1 MKKVRSSSAPLLMIC
16 PQSDRGELDIDVDN
30 DMGRM
35 GDACHEA
42 MAEWVRSTTMPDIE
56 RLCQVHRIEGS
67 EKELA
72 MLCGYGRA
80 AWAELSD
87 KFPAP
92 VVEQA
97 LEAKL
102 SDELILTGHSD
113 LYSLQSDH
121 VRVLDWKSGRV
132 RTNFYHQMASYGV
145 LTTRSLGVTSAKV
158 TTVWLRYGEH
168 ETHNVQPHQLDRTI
182 DDLHSAI
189 KSETYSTG
197 DHCCNCKRFGECKA
211 QRQLVHGALGM
222 VGELGEG
229 YSPRDNAGKLH
240 IAFGGLKS
248 AQRAYERLRV
258 SIRSDIER
266 NNDEPILVQGGEFS
280 LIPKCRKKLVDPR
293 IWGPIATEYITQ
305 DQLADC
311 MGKGLTALKTA
322 VGANAERGQK
332 GKRIA
337 ELIEKLESAGC
348 IDENHYT
355 ELSLS

>member
-1 MKKVRSSSAPLLMIC
+1 MIC
-16 PQSDRGELDIDVDN
+16 PQSDRGDLDIDTDN

-42 MAEWVRSTTMPDIE
+42 MAEWVRNTRMPDIDL
-56 RLCQVHRIEGS
+56 LCQKHRIAGS

-80 AWAELSD
+80 AWAEMQD

-92 VVEQA
+92 VVEQE

-102 SDELILTGHSD
+102 SDDLTLTGHPD
-113 LYSLQSDH
+113 VYVVQSDH
-121 VRVLDWKSGRV
+121 VRILDWKSGRV
-132 RTNFYHQMASYGV
+132 RTNFYHQMCSYGV
-145 LTTRSLGVTSAKV
+145 LTTKALGVTSAKI
-158 TTVWLRYGEH
+158 TTVWLRYGET
-168 ETHNVQPHQLDRTI
+168 ETHNVQAHQLDQTV
-182 DDLHSAI
+182 DDLHAAI
-189 KSETYSTG
+189 KSEQYTTG
-197 DHCCNCKRFGECKA
+197 EHCCNCPRFGECDA

-222 VGELGEG
+222 VGELGQG
-229 YSPRDNAGKLH
+229 YSPRDNASNLH
-240 IAFGGLKS
+240 VAFGGLKS
-248 AQRAYERLRV
+248 AGRAYERLRA
-258 SIRSDIER
+258 SIRADIEH
-266 NNDEPILVQGGEFS
+266 NNEEPILIKGGQFS

-305 DQLADC
+305 DQLAQC

-322 VGANAERGQK
+322 VGANAEKGQK

-337 ELIEKLESAGC
+337 ELMEKLESAGC